1 MNEFANL
8 RDVSRGL
15 PAGTISE
22 GVLLRSDAPLAGD
35 AVPHTVAW
43 PPTTVIDLRHP
54 IELADDQHP
63 LASAGVVVHRISLV
77 DPSTPGPQGP
87 SSNDGLRDFYTT
99 LLDPPATGG
108 LVRVVE
114 VAASSSGTVLIHCLA
129 GKDRTGVAVA
139 LLLRLAGVDRDA
151 VIDEYLMTNRIAD
164 ELLPRLRLHYSR
176 MDHRVAS
183 SDLLTI
189 ASIEAPRALIVS
201 MLDHWDTHPGGTLG
215 WYLENGGTEDEVQR
229 LITVLGAGQ
238 AASGGSST
246 G

>member
-1 MNEFANL
+1 MNQFANL

-22 GVLLRSDAPLAGD
+22 GVLLRSDAPLPGD
-35 AVPHTVAW
+35 AVPRTVAW
-43 PPTTVIDLRHP
+43 PPATVIDLRHP
-54 IELADDQHP
+54 IESGGDEHP
-63 LASAGVVVHRISLV
+63 LADAGVVVHRVSLV
-77 DPSTPGPQGP
+77 DPSAPGPQGP
-87 SSNDGLRDFYTT
+87 SSDDGLRDFYTS
-99 LLDPPATGG
+99 LLDPPATSG

-114 VAASSSGTVLIHCLA
+114 IAAASQGPVLIHCLA

-151 VIDEYLMTNRIAD
+151 VVEEYLMTNRIAD
-164 ELLPRLRLHYSR
+164 ELLPRLRLHYST

-201 MLDHWDTHPGGTLG
+201 MLDRWDAHPGGTLG
-215 WYLENGGTEDEVQR
+215 WYLENGGAENEVQR
-229 LITVLGAGQ
+229 LIALLGATQ
-238 AASGGSST
+238 IASGGNSA